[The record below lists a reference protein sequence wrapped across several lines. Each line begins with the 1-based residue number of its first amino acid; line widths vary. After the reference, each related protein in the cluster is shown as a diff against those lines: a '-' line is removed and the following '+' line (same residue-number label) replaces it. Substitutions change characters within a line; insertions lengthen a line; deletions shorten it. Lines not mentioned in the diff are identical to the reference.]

1 VGKADLSEGAPFKGW
16 VVKPQKD
23 DMSSNTSVS
32 RGTLLK
38 FEDVTLNFGKV
49 TALNHVSFKI
59 REGEI
64 LAIIGPNGAGKTCTL
79 NCISGLYR
87 PEHGAIHFNGEEITK
102 FPPHKVSKKGIAR
115 TFQNIALYSG
125 MTVVDNIMSGRHIVS
140 KAGPLACAFYF
151 GRALREEVRE
161 RREVEYLID
170 FLELGRWRKEK
181 VGSLPYGLQK
191 RVDLGRALAM
201 EPMLLLLDEPM
212 AGMNVEEKGDI
223 VRFILDIHRG
233 QGPVYSESKVLR
245 EGVKSIVMI
254 EHDMGIIMDIADRVI
269 VLDFG
274 SKIAEGAPGDIK
286 RNKSVRD
293 AYLGAGM

>member
-1 VGKADLSEGAPFKGW
+1 
-16 VVKPQKD
+16 
-23 DMSSNTSVS
+23 MSSKTPVS
-32 RGTLLK
+32 SATVLR
-38 FEDVTLNFGKV
+38 FEDVTLNFGKI
-49 TALNHVSFKI
+49 TALNHVSFEI

-79 NCISGLYR
+79 NCIGGLYK
-87 PEHGAIHFNGEEITK
+87 PEHGAIYFSGEEISK
-102 FPPHKVSKKGIAR
+102 SPPHKVSKKGIAR

-125 MTVVDNIMSGRHIVS
+125 MTVVDNVMSGRHIVS
-140 KAGPLACAFYF
+140 KAGPIACAFYF
-151 GRALREEVRE
+151 GKALREEARE

-191 RVDLGRALAM
+191 RVDLARALAM
-201 EPMLLLLDEPM
+201 EPKLLLLDEPM

-223 VRFILDIHRG
+223 VRFLLDIHRG
-233 QGPVYSESKVLR
+233 QGPVYSESKILR

-274 SKIAEGAPGDIK
+274 SKIAEGAPDDIK
-286 RNKSVRD
+286 RDQRVRD
-293 AYLGAGM
+293 AYLGKGI